1 MKPNDDFDL
10 APDVPSNITI
20 PFQPTSVLDDAFNI
34 ILCGL
39 AFFAIVALNIGAG
52 FINYWL
58 ISLFTSIL
66 GTNNRDDEAQI
77 LTAVNGVICA
87 AVIFFTAIIGFE
99 NRGFMGSLWHAL
111 VVEAIILAFLL
122 VVELVV
128 MGLYCCANA
137 DWSKKRSAAE
147 VIEMEGSAR
156 PMVPRDNNVSA
167 SSKSH
172 MVPRDGDNVNS
183 KV

>member
-1 MKPNDDFDL
+1 MDDNDDFDL
-10 APDVPSNITI
+10 VPNAPSNITI
-20 PFQPTSVLDDAFNI
+20 PFQPTNVLNDAISI

-39 AFFAIVALNIGAG
+39 PFFAIVALNIGAG
-52 FINYWL
+52 FLNYWL
-58 ISLFTSIL
+58 IGFVSSLL
-66 GTNNRDDEAQI
+66 GINNRNDEAQT
-77 LTAVNGVICA
+77 LTAVNGNICG
-87 AVIFFTAIIGFE
+87 AVVFFTSLVGFDS
-99 NRGFMGSLWHAL
+99 RGFIGSLWHAL

-122 VVELVV
+122 MVELVV

-172 MVPRDGDNVNS
+172 MVPRDGANVNS